1 VNVTFKTTCLLPVRP
16 LGSVNLRPALLIPAL
31 RTGENAM
38 GFVPLILVVIVL
50 LPLVWL
56 ELRRYGQARLDG
68 KVSDAMRARLGRRLL
83 SAGLLVVVTALV
95 GFGLEFRTLFQPS
108 QLVGYFLICGLLL
121 CLLVGTMIYDI
132 RAVVRQSLLEFH
144 DRDAEAARFQAFMAR
159 DASLPHELF
168 QKGKVGGGEPGRTR
182 KPLG

>member
-1 VNVTFKTTCLLPVRP
+1 
-16 LGSVNLRPALLIPAL
+16 
-31 RTGENAM
+31 M

-56 ELRRYGQARLDG
+56 ELRRYGQAHLDG

-83 SAGLLVVVTALV
+83 AAGLLFVVTALV
-95 GFGLEFRTLFQPS
+95 SFGFEFRTLFQPS

-132 RAVVRQSLLEFH
+132 RAVVRQSLIDFH
-144 DRDAEAARFQAFMAR
+144 DRDAEAERFRAFMAR

-168 QKGKVGGGEPGRTR
+168 EKGKAGAREPG
-182 KPLG
+182 KPASH